1 MSLVD
6 QVSEELKTAMR
17 ARDKVRVAGL
27 RGIRAAFIEALK
39 ADGSDTLADEDAVTI
54 LRRLAKQRR
63 ESIDAYTEGGRPEL
77 AEDEKAELA
86 VIEAFLPQQ
95 ADEAQTRAWVDE
107 AIAKTGASGMADM
120 GKVMGVLMGAHR
132 DVLDGKLA
140 NQIVRER
147 LG

>member
-1 MSLVD
+1 MSLVE
-6 QVSEELKTAMR
+6 QVSAELKTAMK

-39 ADGSDTLADEDAVTI
+39 ADGSDSLADDDALTI

-63 ESIDAYTEGGRPEL
+63 ESITAYEEGGRPEL
-77 AEDEKAELA
+77 AADEKAELA
-86 VIEAFLPQQ
+86 VIEGFLPQQ

-107 AIAKTGASGMADM
+107 AIARTGASGMSDM

-140 NQIVRER
+140 NQIVREK
-147 LG
+147 LS